1 MIDSVDQHPA
11 PKRLPLGSDTCTLV
25 RAALVERLD
34 ALDKKKGI
42 ALGADADDESANEL
56 KDY

>member
-1 MIDSVDQHPA
+1 
-11 PKRLPLGSDTCTLV
+11 LV

-34 ALDKKKGI
+34 ALDKQKGI
-42 ALGADADDESANEL
+42 ALGANADDESANEL